1 MTRPPDPDPRR
12 RPARRTLDDLRPHV
26 RDGRYRLGPH
36 AVRHAHTEG
45 FDERD
50 VVMTLLHGREL
61 ARYLDDHRL
70 LVLGWLPVSAAV
82 RLPLHVVA
90 AYDRPRWVDV
100 VTAFVPRDPHR
111 VISRR
116 RLAELLRHDRAE
128 PVARTTGPRGRGE
141 RERG

>member
-1 MTRPPDPDPRR
+1 MARPTDLERRR
-12 RPARRTLDDLRPHV
+12 RPVRRTLDDLRPIV
-26 RDGRYRLGPH
+26 RDGRYRLAPH

-45 FDERD
+45 FDEHD

-70 LVLGWLPVSAAV
+70 LVLGWLPVSPAV

-111 VISRR
+111 VISRS
-116 RLAELLRHDRAE
+116 RLAELLRYDGDEVETR
-128 PVARTTGPRGRGE
+128 PSVSTSRGRG
-141 RERG
+141 